1 MIKICLSIVMFFSL
15 LFAKK
20 AYNLIWICPYH
31 KGEFYMQV
39 MNKDRRGKHLKKNQ
53 LNTAKRQG
61 KKIVNNKIVKK
72 AQ

>member
-1 MIKICLSIVMFFSL
+1 
-15 LFAKK
+15 
-20 AYNLIWICPYH
+20 
-31 KGEFYMQV
+31 MQV

-61 KKIVNNKIVKK
+61 KKIVNSKIVKK

>member
-1 MIKICLSIVMFFSL
+1 M
-15 LFAKK
+15 
-20 AYNLIWICPYH
+20 AYP

-61 KKIVNNKIVKK
+61 RKIVKDKIVKK
-72 AQ
+72 SQLV